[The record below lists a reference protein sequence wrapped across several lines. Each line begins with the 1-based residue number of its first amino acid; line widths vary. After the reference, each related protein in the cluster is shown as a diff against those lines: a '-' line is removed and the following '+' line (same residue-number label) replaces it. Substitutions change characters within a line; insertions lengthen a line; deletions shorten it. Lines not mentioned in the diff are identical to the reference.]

1 MSTLAALAYRV
12 NESTQLRELRY
23 DNNAASVRV
32 RLTWR
37 AGYPA
42 VRVLRRCPAT
52 ATC

>member
-1 MSTLAALAYRV
+1 
-12 NESTQLRELRY
+12 LRELRY

-32 RLTWR
+32 RLTSR
-37 AGYPA
+37 AGYPT